1 MFEIKG
7 KYNTAKIFTDI
18 VEQQT
23 IAQICTL
30 LNQESVAGSTIR
42 IMPDC
47 HAGAGCVVGTTMTIT
62 DRVIPNLVG
71 VDIGCGMLAVR
82 LREKDFDLAWFDQIV
97 HQYIPAGGDVWK
109 IPLTENQEL
118 QYLACNGKNSRLKI
132 PLANCSLCTLGG
144 GNHFIELDR
153 SATGDVWLVIH
164 TGSRHIGREVCDFYQ
179 KEAFKELTFL
189 TNCGN
194 IQTKRAELAEFYRKA
209 GRQREIPQALE
220 EFTRN
225 YQEQEPEVP
234 AELAYCTGRL
244 LENYLHDMGIVQRH
258 ARKNRRMIADQ
269 ILRKTGFHEEES
281 FDTIHNYI
289 DLDAKI
295 LRKGSIS
302 AKKRERVLIP
312 LNMRDGSII
321 AVGKGNPDWNESSP
335 HGAGRLYSRSAAREN
350 IRLED
355 YQATMAGIYS
365 SSVGVGTI
373 DECPMAYKPME
384 SIVEAIRETVDILEI
399 IKPIY
404 NFKAGAR
411 IE

>member
-1 MFEIKG
+1 M
-7 KYNTAKIFTDI
+7 
-18 VEQQT
+18 
-23 IAQICTL
+23 
-30 LNQESVAGSTIR
+30 
-42 IMPDC
+42 
-47 HAGAGCVVGTTMTIT
+47 
-62 DRVIPNLVG
+62 
-71 VDIGCGMLAVR
+71 
-82 LREKDFDLAWFDQIV
+82 
-97 HQYIPAGGDVWK
+97 
-109 IPLTENQEL
+109 
-118 QYLACNGKNSRLKI
+118 
-132 PLANCSLCTLGG
+132 
-144 GNHFIELDR
+144 
-153 SATGDVWLVIH
+153 
-164 TGSRHIGREVCDFYQ
+164 
-179 KEAFKELTFL
+179 TFL

-225 YQEQEPEVP
+225 YQEKEPEVP

-244 LENYLHDMGIVQRH
+244 LEHYLHDMGIVQMH
-258 ARKNRRMIADQ
+258 AHKNRWMIVDQ
-269 ILRKTGFHEEES
+269 ILKNTGFHEEES

-302 AKKRERVLIP
+302 AKKGERVLIP

-321 AVGKGNPDWNESSP
+321 AVGKGNPDWNESAP

-355 YQATMAGIYS
+355 YQVAMVGIYS

-373 DECPMAYKPME
+373 DECPMVYKPTE
-384 SIVEAIRETVDILEI
+384 SILEAIQETADILEI

-411 IE
+411 IQ